1 MEYWVDVQKHDAR
14 AFKVYTKR
22 AAKELKAEVQVEDL
36 SNVMKPFAI
45 QSRFKFPEEGPKGH
59 FYGPFQDEVQ
69 MHENEDYPGELETD
83 IVAFVD
89 PRTAD
94 NGIRVVCPEQ
104 SFIIDDEASVS

>member
-1 MEYWVDVQKHDAR
+1 MTDGHIWCGVIVIKPKLAGQTPDNMEYWVDVQKHDAR

-59 FYGPFQDEVQ
+59 FYGPFQDEV
-69 MHENEDYPGELETD
+69 
-83 IVAFVD
+83 
-89 PRTAD
+89 
-94 NGIRVVCPEQ
+94 
-104 SFIIDDEASVS
+104 